1 MMVNVITNKERQE
14 CLDSTAVPDSTSIRS
29 QNKQTSMTS
38 DTYST
43 ANWNQPPHNRHSFQ
57 HMSALFPTHTVHRD
71 NAPAASFDYALAD
84 LSQLAYPVSKGATEP
99 LQHFLDSSYTDAFL
113 VLKEGVIITEDYRN
127 NMQDSTQHLLN
138 SVSKSFV
145 GMLAGIAVKDGLLDT
160 NKNVSAYLPELANSA
175 FSETTV
181 QRALDMTAAVAYAED
196 YDRPTD
202 DFWHEAA
209 VVGWRPDLQT
219 DSSPKSLIE
228 YCKERSQTEQKE
240 GEHFH
245 YRTVLTNLCTAVIER
260 ATNAPFCEFFS
271 HRLWQPLGT
280 EQDASVVVDPM
291 GLPYMGAGMSACARD
306 LARFGEM
313 LRNDGF
319 YNGRQIIPAS
329 WVRDTRL
336 GNDGLRTLF
345 AASDYRG
352 LLPNG
357 HYRNQVWAD
366 RESDEVM
373 CIGIHGQIIYINRS
387 KQLVCVKLSSH
398 PHPTDLALYGATYRA
413 LRALAAQ
420 I

>member
-1 MMVNVITNKERQE
+1 
-14 CLDSTAVPDSTSIRS
+14 
-29 QNKQTSMTS
+29 MTEAA
-38 DTYST
+38 YSS

-57 HMSALFPTHTVHRD
+57 HMSALFATQTIQRSTKS
-71 NAPAASFDYALAD
+71 AMAFEYALED
-84 LSQLAYPVSKGATEP
+84 TSQLTYPVSKGATEP
-99 LQHFLDSSYTDAFL
+99 LQHFLDSTFTDAFL
-113 VLKEGVIITEDYRN
+113 VLKEGVIVTEEYRN
-127 NMQDSTQHLLN
+127 NMQDNTQHLLN

-145 GMLAGIAVKDGLLDT
+145 GMLAGIAVEDGLLDT
-160 NKNVSAYLPELANSA
+160 SKYVSAYLPELANSA

-181 QRALDMTAAVAYAED
+181 QRALDMTAAVAYSED
-196 YDRPTD
+196 YDQPKD

-209 VVGWRPDLQT
+209 VVGWRPDLQS
-219 DSSPKSLIE
+219 DSSPRSLID
-228 YCKERSQTEQKE
+228 YCKERSQTEQGE
-240 GEHFH
+240 GERFH

-260 ATNAPFCEFFS
+260 ATNTPFCEFFAQ
-271 HRLWQPLGT
+271 RLWQPLGP
-280 EQDASVVVDPM
+280 EQDANVVVDPT

-319 YNGRQIIPAS
+319 YRDQQILPAS

-336 GNDGLRTLF
+336 GNDELRELF
-345 AASDYRG
+345 AASDYHG

-357 HYRNQVWAD
+357 HYTNQVWAD
-366 RESDEVM
+366 RESDEIM
-373 CIGIHGQIIYINRS
+373 CIGIHGQTIYIHRS

-398 PHPTDLALYGATYRA
+398 PYPTDLGLWGATYRA

>member
-1 MMVNVITNKERQE
+1 
-14 CLDSTAVPDSTSIRS
+14 
-29 QNKQTSMTS
+29 MTEAA
-38 DTYST
+38 YSS

-57 HMSALFPTHTVHRD
+57 HMSALFATQTIQRSTKS
-71 NAPAASFDYALAD
+71 AMAFEYALED
-84 LSQLAYPVSKGATEP
+84 TSQLTYPVSKGATEP
-99 LQHFLDSSYTDAFL
+99 LQHFLDSTFTDAFL
-113 VLKEGVIITEDYRN
+113 VLKEGVIVTEEYRN
-127 NMQDSTQHLLN
+127 NMQDNTQHLLN

-145 GMLAGIAVKDGLLDT
+145 GMLAGIAVEDGLLDT
-160 NKNVSAYLPELANSA
+160 SKYVSAYLPELANSA

-181 QRALDMTAAVAYAED
+181 QRALDMTAAVAYSED
-196 YDRPTD
+196 YDQPTD

-209 VVGWRPDLQT
+209 VVGWRPDLQS
-219 DSSPKSLIE
+219 DSSPRSLID
-228 YCKERSQTEQKE
+228 YCKERSQTEQGE
-240 GEHFH
+240 GERFH

-260 ATNAPFCEFFS
+260 ATNTPFCEFFAQ
-271 HRLWQPLGT
+271 RLWQPLGP
-280 EQDASVVVDPM
+280 EQDANVVVDPT

-319 YNGRQIIPAS
+319 YNDQQILPAS

-336 GNDGLRTLF
+336 GNDELRELF
-345 AASDYRG
+345 AASDYHG

-357 HYRNQVWAD
+357 HYTNQVWAD
-366 RESDEVM
+366 RESDEIM
-373 CIGIHGQIIYINRS
+373 CIGIHGQTIYIHRS

-398 PHPTDLALYGATYRA
+398 PYPTDLGLWGATYRA

>member
-1 MMVNVITNKERQE
+1 
-14 CLDSTAVPDSTSIRS
+14 
-29 QNKQTSMTS
+29 MTEAA
-38 DTYST
+38 YSS

-57 HMSALFPTHTVHRD
+57 HMSALFATQTIQRSTKS
-71 NAPAASFDYALAD
+71 AMAFEYALED
-84 LSQLAYPVSKGATEP
+84 TSQLTYPVSKGATEP
-99 LQHFLDSSYTDAFL
+99 LQHFLDSTFTDAFL
-113 VLKEGVIITEDYRN
+113 VLKEGVIVTEEYRN
-127 NMQDSTQHLLN
+127 NMQDNTQHLLN

-145 GMLAGIAVKDGLLDT
+145 GMLAGIAVEDGLLDT
-160 NKNVSAYLPELANSA
+160 SKYVSAYLPELANSA

-181 QRALDMTAAVAYAED
+181 QRALDMTAAVAYSED
-196 YDRPTD
+196 YDQPKD

-209 VVGWRPDLQT
+209 VVGWRPDLQS
-219 DSSPKSLIE
+219 DSSPRSLID
-228 YCKERSQTEQKE
+228 YCKERSQTEQGE
-240 GEHFH
+240 GERFH

-260 ATNAPFCEFFS
+260 ATSTPFCEFFAQ
-271 HRLWQPLGT
+271 RLWQPLGP
-280 EQDASVVVDPM
+280 EQDANVVVDPT

-319 YNGRQIIPAS
+319 YNDQQILPAS

-336 GNDGLRTLF
+336 GNDELRELF
-345 AASDYRG
+345 AASDYHG

-357 HYRNQVWAD
+357 HYTNQVWAD
-366 RESDEVM
+366 RESDEIM
-373 CIGIHGQIIYINRS
+373 CIGIHGQTIYIHRS

-398 PHPTDLALYGATYRA
+398 PYPTDLGLWGATYRA

>member
-1 MMVNVITNKERQE
+1 
-14 CLDSTAVPDSTSIRS
+14 
-29 QNKQTSMTS
+29 MTEAA
-38 DTYST
+38 YSS

-57 HMSALFPTHTVHRD
+57 HMSALFATQTIQRSTKS
-71 NAPAASFDYALAD
+71 AMAFEYALED
-84 LSQLAYPVSKGATEP
+84 TSQLTYPVSKGATEP
-99 LQHFLDSSYTDAFL
+99 LQHFLDSTFTDAFL
-113 VLKEGVIITEDYRN
+113 VLKEGVIVTEEYRN
-127 NMQDSTQHLLN
+127 NMQDNTQHLLN

-145 GMLAGIAVKDGLLDT
+145 GMLAGIAVEDGLLDT
-160 NKNVSAYLPELANSA
+160 SKYVSAYLPELANSA

-181 QRALDMTAAVAYAED
+181 QRALDMTAAVAYSED
-196 YDRPTD
+196 YDQPKD

-209 VVGWRPDLQT
+209 VVGWRPDLQS
-219 DSSPKSLIE
+219 DSSPRSLID
-228 YCKERSQTEQKE
+228 YCKERSQTEQGE
-240 GEHFH
+240 GERIH

-260 ATNAPFCEFFS
+260 ATNTPFCEFFAQ
-271 HRLWQPLGT
+271 RLWQPLGP
-280 EQDASVVVDPM
+280 EQDANVVVDPT

-319 YNGRQIIPAS
+319 YNDQQILPAS

-336 GNDGLRTLF
+336 GNDELRELF
-345 AASDYRG
+345 AASDYHG

-357 HYRNQVWAD
+357 HYTNQVWAD
-366 RESDEVM
+366 RESDEIM
-373 CIGIHGQIIYINRS
+373 CIGIHGQTIYIHRS

-398 PHPTDLALYGATYRA
+398 PYPTDLGLWGATYRA

>member
-1 MMVNVITNKERQE
+1 
-14 CLDSTAVPDSTSIRS
+14 
-29 QNKQTSMTS
+29 MTEAA
-38 DTYST
+38 YSS

-57 HMSALFPTHTVHRD
+57 HMSALFATQTIQRSTKS
-71 NAPAASFDYALAD
+71 AMAFEYALED
-84 LSQLAYPVSKGATEP
+84 TSQLTYPVSKGATEP
-99 LQHFLDSSYTDAFL
+99 LQHFLDSTFTDAFL
-113 VLKEGVIITEDYRN
+113 VLKEGVIVTEEYRN
-127 NMQDSTQHLLN
+127 NMQDNTQHLLN

-145 GMLAGIAVKDGLLDT
+145 GMLAGIAVEDGLLDT
-160 NKNVSAYLPELANSA
+160 SKYVSAYLPELANSA

-181 QRALDMTAAVAYAED
+181 QRALDMTAAVAYSED
-196 YDRPTD
+196 YDQPKD

-209 VVGWRPDLQT
+209 VVGWRPDLQS
-219 DSSPKSLIE
+219 DSSPRSLID
-228 YCKERSQTEQKE
+228 YCKERSQTEQGE
-240 GEHFH
+240 GERFH

-260 ATNAPFCEFFS
+260 ATNTPFCEFFAQ
-271 HRLWQPLGT
+271 RLWQPLGP
-280 EQDASVVVDPM
+280 EQEANVVVDPT

-319 YNGRQIIPAS
+319 YNDQQILPAS

-336 GNDGLRTLF
+336 GNDELRELF
-345 AASDYRG
+345 AASDYHG

-357 HYRNQVWAD
+357 HYTNQVWAD
-366 RESDEVM
+366 RESDEIM
-373 CIGIHGQIIYINRS
+373 CIGIHGQTIYIHRS

-398 PHPTDLALYGATYRA
+398 PYPTDLGLWGATYRA

>member
-1 MMVNVITNKERQE
+1 
-14 CLDSTAVPDSTSIRS
+14 
-29 QNKQTSMTS
+29 MTEAA
-38 DTYST
+38 YSS

-57 HMSALFPTHTVHRD
+57 HMSALFATQTIQRST
-71 NAPAASFDYALAD
+71 NSAMAFEYALED
-84 LSQLAYPVSKGATEP
+84 TSQLTYPVSKGATEP
-99 LQHFLDSSYTDAFL
+99 LQHFLDSTFTDAFL
-113 VLKEGVIITEDYRN
+113 VLKEGVIVTEEYRN
-127 NMQDSTQHLLN
+127 NMQDNTQHLLN

-145 GMLAGIAVKDGLLDT
+145 GMLAGIAVEDGLLDT
-160 NKNVSAYLPELANSA
+160 SKYVSAYLPELANSA

-181 QRALDMTAAVAYAED
+181 QRALDMTAAVAYSED
-196 YDRPTD
+196 YDQPKD

-209 VVGWRPDLQT
+209 VVGWRPDLQS
-219 DSSPKSLIE
+219 DSSPRSLID
-228 YCKERSQTEQKE
+228 YCKERSQTEQGE
-240 GEHFH
+240 GERFH

-260 ATNAPFCEFFS
+260 ATNTPFCEFFAQ
-271 HRLWQPLGT
+271 RLWQPLGP
-280 EQDASVVVDPM
+280 EQDANVVVDPT

-319 YNGRQIIPAS
+319 YNDQQILPAS

-336 GNDGLRTLF
+336 GNDELRELF
-345 AASDYRG
+345 AASDYHG

-357 HYRNQVWAD
+357 HYTNQVWAD
-366 RESDEVM
+366 RESDEIM
-373 CIGIHGQIIYINRS
+373 CIGIHGQTIYIHRS

-398 PHPTDLALYGATYRA
+398 PYPTDLGLWGATYRA

>member
-1 MMVNVITNKERQE
+1 
-14 CLDSTAVPDSTSIRS
+14 
-29 QNKQTSMTS
+29 MTEAA
-38 DTYST
+38 YSS

-57 HMSALFPTHTVHRD
+57 HMSALFATQTIQRSTR
-71 NAPAASFDYALAD
+71 PAMALEYALED
-84 LSQLAYPVSKGATEP
+84 TSQLTYPVSKGATEP
-99 LQHFLDSSYTDAFL
+99 LQHFLDSTFTDAFL
-113 VLKEGVIITEDYRN
+113 VLKEGVIVTEEYRN
-127 NMQDSTQHLLN
+127 NMQDNTQHLLN

-145 GMLAGIAVKDGLLDT
+145 GMLAGIAVEDGLLDT
-160 NKNVSAYLPELANSA
+160 SKYVSAYLPELANSA

-181 QRALDMTAAVAYAED
+181 QRALDMTAAVAYSED
-196 YDRPTD
+196 YDQPTD

-209 VVGWRPDLQT
+209 VVGWRPDLQS
-219 DSSPKSLIE
+219 DSSPRSLID
-228 YCKERSQTEQKE
+228 YCKERSQTEQGE
-240 GEHFH
+240 GERFH

-260 ATNAPFCEFFS
+260 ATNTPFCEFFAQ
-271 HRLWQPLGT
+271 RLWQPLGP
-280 EQDASVVVDPM
+280 EQDANVVVDPT

-319 YNGRQIIPAS
+319 YNDQQILPAS

-336 GNDGLRTLF
+336 GNDELRELF
-345 AASDYRG
+345 AASDYHG

-357 HYRNQVWAD
+357 HYTNQVWAD
-366 RESDEVM
+366 RESDEIM
-373 CIGIHGQIIYINRS
+373 CIGIHGQTIYIHRS

-398 PHPTDLALYGATYRA
+398 PYPTDLGLWGATYRA

>member
-1 MMVNVITNKERQE
+1 
-14 CLDSTAVPDSTSIRS
+14 
-29 QNKQTSMTS
+29 MTEAA
-38 DTYST
+38 YSS

-57 HMSALFPTHTVHRD
+57 HMSALFATQTIQRSTKS
-71 NAPAASFDYALAD
+71 AMAFEYALED
-84 LSQLAYPVSKGATEP
+84 TSQLTYPVSKGATEP
-99 LQHFLDSSYTDAFL
+99 LQHFLDSTFTDAFL
-113 VLKEGVIITEDYRN
+113 VLKEGVIVTEEYRN
-127 NMQDSTQHLLN
+127 NMQDNTQHLLN

-145 GMLAGIAVKDGLLDT
+145 GMLAGIAVEDGLLDT
-160 NKNVSAYLPELANSA
+160 SKYVSAYLPELANSA

-181 QRALDMTAAVAYAED
+181 QRALDMTAAVAYSED
-196 YDRPTD
+196 YDQPKD

-209 VVGWRPDLQT
+209 VVGWRPDLQS
-219 DSSPKSLIE
+219 DSSPRSLID
-228 YCKERSQTEQKE
+228 YCKERSQTEQGE
-240 GEHFH
+240 GERFH

-260 ATNAPFCEFFS
+260 ATNKPFCEFFAQ
-271 HRLWQPLGT
+271 RLWQPLGP
-280 EQDASVVVDPM
+280 EQDANVVVDPT

-319 YNGRQIIPAS
+319 YNDQQILPAS

-336 GNDGLRTLF
+336 GNDELRELF
-345 AASDYRG
+345 AASDYHG

-357 HYRNQVWAD
+357 HYTNQVWAD
-366 RESDEVM
+366 RESDEIM
-373 CIGIHGQIIYINRS
+373 CIGIHGQTIYIHRS

-398 PHPTDLALYGATYRA
+398 PYPTDLGLWGATYRA

>member
-1 MMVNVITNKERQE
+1 
-14 CLDSTAVPDSTSIRS
+14 
-29 QNKQTSMTS
+29 MTEAA
-38 DTYST
+38 YSS

-57 HMSALFPTHTVHRD
+57 HMSALFATQTIQRSTKS
-71 NAPAASFDYALAD
+71 AMAFEYALED
-84 LSQLAYPVSKGATEP
+84 TSQLTYPVSKGATEP
-99 LQHFLDSSYTDAFL
+99 LQHFLDSTFTDAFL
-113 VLKEGVIITEDYRN
+113 VLKEGVIVTEEYRN
-127 NMQDSTQHLLN
+127 NMRDNTQHLLN

-145 GMLAGIAVKDGLLDT
+145 GMLAGIAVEDGLLDT
-160 NKNVSAYLPELANSA
+160 SKYVSAYLPELANSA

-181 QRALDMTAAVAYAED
+181 QRALDMTAAVAYSED
-196 YDRPTD
+196 YDQPKD

-209 VVGWRPDLQT
+209 VVGWRPDLQS
-219 DSSPKSLIE
+219 DSSPRSLID
-228 YCKERSQTEQKE
+228 YCKERSQTEQGE
-240 GEHFH
+240 GERFH

-260 ATNAPFCEFFS
+260 ATNTPFCEFFAQ
-271 HRLWQPLGT
+271 RLWQPLGP
-280 EQDASVVVDPM
+280 EQDANVVVDPT

-319 YNGRQIIPAS
+319 YNDQQILPAS

-336 GNDGLRTLF
+336 GNDELRELF
-345 AASDYRG
+345 AASDYHG

-357 HYRNQVWAD
+357 HYTNQVWAD
-366 RESDEVM
+366 RESDEIM
-373 CIGIHGQIIYINRS
+373 CIGIHGQTIYIHRS

-398 PHPTDLALYGATYRA
+398 PYPTDLGLWGATYRA

>member
-1 MMVNVITNKERQE
+1 
-14 CLDSTAVPDSTSIRS
+14 
-29 QNKQTSMTS
+29 MTEAA
-38 DTYST
+38 YSS

-57 HMSALFPTHTVHRD
+57 HMSALFATQTIQRSTRS
-71 NAPAASFDYALAD
+71 AMAFEYALED
-84 LSQLAYPVSKGATEP
+84 TSQLTYPVSKGATEP
-99 LQHFLDSSYTDAFL
+99 LQHFLDSTFTDAFL
-113 VLKEGVIITEDYRN
+113 VLKEGVIVTEEYRN
-127 NMQDSTQHLLN
+127 NMQDNTQHLLN

-145 GMLAGIAVKDGLLDT
+145 GMLAGIAVEDGLLDT
-160 NKNVSAYLPELANSA
+160 SKYVSAYLPELANSA

-181 QRALDMTAAVAYAED
+181 QRALDMTASVAYSED
-196 YDRPTD
+196 YDQPKD

-209 VVGWRPDLQT
+209 VVGWRPDLQS
-219 DSSPKSLIE
+219 DSSPRSLID
-228 YCKERSQTEQKE
+228 YCKERSQTEQGE
-240 GEHFH
+240 GERFH

-260 ATNAPFCEFFS
+260 ATNTPFCEFFAQ
-271 HRLWQPLGT
+271 RLWQPLGP
-280 EQDASVVVDPM
+280 EQDANVVVDPT

-319 YNGRQIIPAS
+319 YNDQQILPAS

-336 GNDGLRTLF
+336 GNDELRELF
-345 AASDYRG
+345 AASDYHG

-357 HYRNQVWAD
+357 HYTNQVWAD
-366 RESDEVM
+366 RESDEIM
-373 CIGIHGQIIYINRS
+373 CIGIHGQTIYIHRS

-398 PHPTDLALYGATYRA
+398 PYPTDLGLWGATYRA

>member
-1 MMVNVITNKERQE
+1 
-14 CLDSTAVPDSTSIRS
+14 
-29 QNKQTSMTS
+29 MTEAA
-38 DTYST
+38 YSS

-57 HMSALFPTHTVHRD
+57 HMSALFATQTIQRSTKS
-71 NAPAASFDYALAD
+71 AMAFEYALED
-84 LSQLAYPVSKGATEP
+84 TSQLTYPVSKGATEP
-99 LQHFLDSSYTDAFL
+99 LQHFLDSTFTDAFL
-113 VLKEGVIITEDYRN
+113 VLKEGVIVTEEYRN
-127 NMQDSTQHLLN
+127 NMQDNTQHLLN

-145 GMLAGIAVKDGLLDT
+145 GMLAGIAVEDRLLDT
-160 NKNVSAYLPELANSA
+160 SKYVSTYLPELANSA

-181 QRALDMTAAVAYAED
+181 QRALDMTAAVAYSED
-196 YDRPTD
+196 YDQPKD

-209 VVGWRPDLQT
+209 VVGWRPDLQS
-219 DSSPKSLIE
+219 DSSPRSLID
-228 YCKERSQTEQKE
+228 YCKERSQTEQGE
-240 GEHFH
+240 GERFH

-260 ATNAPFCEFFS
+260 ATNTPFCEFFAQ
-271 HRLWQPLGT
+271 RLWQPLGP
-280 EQDASVVVDPM
+280 EQDANVVVDPT

-319 YNGRQIIPAS
+319 YNDQQILPAS

-336 GNDGLRTLF
+336 GNDELRELF

-352 LLPNG
+352 LLSNG
-357 HYRNQVWAD
+357 HYTNQVWAD
-366 RESDEVM
+366 RESDEIM
-373 CIGIHGQIIYINRS
+373 CIGIHGQIIYIHRR

-398 PHPTDLALYGATYRA
+398 PYPTDLGLYGATYRA

>member
-1 MMVNVITNKERQE
+1 
-14 CLDSTAVPDSTSIRS
+14 
-29 QNKQTSMTS
+29 MTEAA
-38 DTYST
+38 YSS

-57 HMSALFPTHTVHRD
+57 HMSALFATQTIQRSTKS
-71 NAPAASFDYALAD
+71 AMAFEYALED
-84 LSQLAYPVSKGATEP
+84 TSQLTYPVSKGATEP
-99 LQHFLDSSYTDAFL
+99 LQHFLDSTFTDAFL
-113 VLKEGVIITEDYRN
+113 VLKEGVIVTEEYRN

-145 GMLAGIAVKDGLLDT
+145 GMLAGIAVEDGLLDT
-160 NKNVSAYLPELANSA
+160 SKYVSAYLPELANSA

-181 QRALDMTAAVAYAED
+181 QRALDMTAAVAYSED
-196 YDRPTD
+196 YDQPKD

-209 VVGWRPDLQT
+209 VVGWRPDLQS
-219 DSSPKSLIE
+219 DSSPRSLID
-228 YCKERSQTEQKE
+228 YCKERSQTEQGE
-240 GEHFH
+240 GERFH

-260 ATNAPFCEFFS
+260 ATNTPFCEFFAQ
-271 HRLWQPLGT
+271 RLWQPLGP
-280 EQDASVVVDPM
+280 EQDANVVVDPT

-319 YNGRQIIPAS
+319 YNDQQILPAS

-336 GNDGLRTLF
+336 GNDELRELF
-345 AASDYRG
+345 AASDYHG

-357 HYRNQVWAD
+357 HYTNQVWAD
-366 RESDEVM
+366 RESDEIM
-373 CIGIHGQIIYINRS
+373 CIGIHGQTIYIHRS

-398 PHPTDLALYGATYRA
+398 PYPTDLGLWGATYRA

>member
-1 MMVNVITNKERQE
+1 
-14 CLDSTAVPDSTSIRS
+14 
-29 QNKQTSMTS
+29 MTEAA
-38 DTYST
+38 YSS

-57 HMSALFPTHTVHRD
+57 HMSALFATQTIQRSTKS
-71 NAPAASFDYALAD
+71 AMAFEYALED
-84 LSQLAYPVSKGATEP
+84 TSQLTYPVSKGATEP
-99 LQHFLDSSYTDAFL
+99 LQHFLDSTFTDAFL
-113 VLKEGVIITEDYRN
+113 VLKEGVIVTEEYRN
-127 NMQDSTQHLLN
+127 NMQDNTQHLLN

-145 GMLAGIAVKDGLLDT
+145 GMLAGIAVEDGLLDT
-160 NKNVSAYLPELANSA
+160 SKYVSTYLPELANSA

-181 QRALDMTAAVAYAED
+181 QRALDMTAAVAYSED
-196 YDRPTD
+196 YDQPKD

-209 VVGWRPDLQT
+209 VVGWRPDLQS
-219 DSSPKSLIE
+219 DSSPRSLID
-228 YCKERSQTEQKE
+228 YCKERSQTEQGE
-240 GEHFH
+240 GERFH

-260 ATNAPFCEFFS
+260 ATNTPFCEFFAQ
-271 HRLWQPLGT
+271 RLWQPLGP
-280 EQDASVVVDPM
+280 EQDANVVVDPT

-319 YNGRQIIPAS
+319 YNDQQILPAS

-336 GNDGLRTLF
+336 GNDELRELF
-345 AASDYRG
+345 AASDYHG

-357 HYRNQVWAD
+357 HYTNQVWAD
-366 RESDEVM
+366 RESDEIM
-373 CIGIHGQIIYINRS
+373 CIGIHGQTIYIHRS

-398 PHPTDLALYGATYRA
+398 PYPTDLGLWGATYRA

>member
-1 MMVNVITNKERQE
+1 
-14 CLDSTAVPDSTSIRS
+14 
-29 QNKQTSMTS
+29 MTEAA
-38 DTYST
+38 YSS

-57 HMSALFPTHTVHRD
+57 HMSALFATQTIQRSTKS
-71 NAPAASFDYALAD
+71 AMAFEYALED
-84 LSQLAYPVSKGATEP
+84 TSQLTYPVSKGATEP
-99 LQHFLDSSYTDAFL
+99 LQHFLDSTFTDAFL
-113 VLKEGVIITEDYRN
+113 VLKEGVIVTEEYRN
-127 NMQDSTQHLLN
+127 NMQDNTQHLLN

-145 GMLAGIAVKDGLLDT
+145 GMLAGIAVEDSLLDT
-160 NKNVSAYLPELANSA
+160 SKYVSAYLPELANSV

-181 QRALDMTAAVAYAED
+181 QRALDMTAAVAYSED
-196 YDRPTD
+196 YDQPKD

-209 VVGWRPDLQT
+209 VVGWRPDLQS
-219 DSSPKSLIE
+219 DSSPRSLID
-228 YCKERSQTEQKE
+228 YCKERSQTEQGE
-240 GEHFH
+240 GERFH

-260 ATNAPFCEFFS
+260 ATNTPFCEFFAQ
-271 HRLWQPLGT
+271 RLWQPLGP
-280 EQDASVVVDPM
+280 EQDANVVVDPT

-319 YNGRQIIPAS
+319 YNDQQILPAS

-336 GNDGLRTLF
+336 GNDELRELF

-357 HYRNQVWAD
+357 HYTNQVWAD
-366 RESDEVM
+366 RESDEIM
-373 CIGIHGQIIYINRS
+373 CIGIHGQTIYIHRS

-398 PHPTDLALYGATYRA
+398 PYPIDLRLWGATYRA

>member
-1 MMVNVITNKERQE
+1 
-14 CLDSTAVPDSTSIRS
+14 
-29 QNKQTSMTS
+29 MTEAA
-38 DTYST
+38 YSY

-57 HMSALFPTHTVHRD
+57 HMSALFATQTIQRSTKS
-71 NAPAASFDYALAD
+71 AMAFEYALED
-84 LSQLAYPVSKGATEP
+84 TSQLTYPVSKGATEP
-99 LQHFLDSSYTDAFL
+99 LQHFLDSTFTDAFL
-113 VLKEGVIITEDYRN
+113 VLKEGVIVTEEYRN
-127 NMQDSTQHLLN
+127 NMQDNTQHLLN

-145 GMLAGIAVKDGLLDT
+145 GMLAGIAVEDGLLDT
-160 NKNVSAYLPELANSA
+160 SKYVSAYLPELANSA

-181 QRALDMTAAVAYAED
+181 QRALDMTAAVAYSED
-196 YDRPTD
+196 YDQPKD

-209 VVGWRPDLQT
+209 VVGWRPDLQS
-219 DSSPKSLIE
+219 DSSPRSLID
-228 YCKERSQTEQKE
+228 YCKERIQTEQGE
-240 GEHFH
+240 GERFH

-260 ATNAPFCEFFS
+260 ATNTPFCEFFAQ
-271 HRLWQPLGT
+271 RLWQPLGP
-280 EQDASVVVDPM
+280 EQDANVVVDPT

-319 YNGRQIIPAS
+319 YNDQQILPAS

-336 GNDGLRTLF
+336 GNDELRELF
-345 AASDYRG
+345 AASDYHG

-357 HYRNQVWAD
+357 HYTNQVWAD
-366 RESDEVM
+366 RESDEIM
-373 CIGIHGQIIYINRS
+373 CIGIHGQTIYIHRS

-398 PHPTDLALYGATYRA
+398 PYPTDLGLWGATYRA

>member
-1 MMVNVITNKERQE
+1 
-14 CLDSTAVPDSTSIRS
+14 
-29 QNKQTSMTS
+29 MTEAA
-38 DTYST
+38 YSS

-57 HMSALFPTHTVHRD
+57 HMSALFATRTIQRSTKS
-71 NAPAASFDYALAD
+71 AMAFEYALED
-84 LSQLAYPVSKGATEP
+84 TSQLTYPVSKGATEP
-99 LQHFLDSSYTDAFL
+99 LQHFLDSTFTDAFL
-113 VLKEGVIITEDYRN
+113 VLKEGVIVTEEYRN
-127 NMQDSTQHLLN
+127 NMQDNTQHLLN

-145 GMLAGIAVKDGLLDT
+145 GMLAGIAVEDGLLDT
-160 NKNVSAYLPELANSA
+160 SKYVSAYLPELANSA

-181 QRALDMTAAVAYAED
+181 QRALDMTAAVAYSED
-196 YDRPTD
+196 YDQPKD

-209 VVGWRPDLQT
+209 VVGWRPDLQS
-219 DSSPKSLIE
+219 DSSPRSLID
-228 YCKERSQTEQKE
+228 YCKERSQTEQGE
-240 GEHFH
+240 GERFH

-260 ATNAPFCEFFS
+260 ATNTPFCEFFAQ
-271 HRLWQPLGT
+271 RLWQPLGP
-280 EQDASVVVDPM
+280 EQDANVVVDPT

-319 YNGRQIIPAS
+319 YNDQQILPAS

-336 GNDGLRTLF
+336 GNDELRELF
-345 AASDYRG
+345 AASDYHG

-357 HYRNQVWAD
+357 HYTNQVWAD
-366 RESDEVM
+366 RESDEIM
-373 CIGIHGQIIYINRS
+373 CIGIHGQTIYIHRS

-398 PHPTDLALYGATYRA
+398 PYPTDLGLWGATYRA

>member
-1 MMVNVITNKERQE
+1 
-14 CLDSTAVPDSTSIRS
+14 
-29 QNKQTSMTS
+29 MTEAA
-38 DTYST
+38 YSS

-57 HMSALFPTHTVHRD
+57 HMSALFATQTIQRSTKS
-71 NAPAASFDYALAD
+71 AMAFEYALED
-84 LSQLAYPVSKGATEP
+84 TSQLTYPVSKGATEP
-99 LQHFLDSSYTDAFL
+99 LQHFLDSTFTDAFL
-113 VLKEGVIITEDYRN
+113 VLKEGVIVTEEYRN
-127 NMQDSTQHLLN
+127 NMQDNTQHLLN

-145 GMLAGIAVKDGLLDT
+145 GMLAGIAVEDGLLDT
-160 NKNVSAYLPELANSA
+160 SKYVSAYLPELANSA

-181 QRALDMTAAVAYAED
+181 QRALDMTAAVAYSED
-196 YDRPTD
+196 YDQPKD

-209 VVGWRPDLQT
+209 VVGWRPDLQS
-219 DSSPKSLIE
+219 DSSPRSLID
-228 YCKERSQTEQKE
+228 YCKERSQTEQGE
-240 GEHFH
+240 GERFH

-260 ATNAPFCEFFS
+260 ATNTPFCEFFAQ
-271 HRLWQPLGT
+271 RLWQPLGP
-280 EQDASVVVDPM
+280 EQDANVVVDPT

-319 YNGRQIIPAS
+319 YNDQQILPAS

-336 GNDGLRTLF
+336 GNDELRKLF
-345 AASDYRG
+345 AASDYHG

-357 HYRNQVWAD
+357 HYTNQVWAD
-366 RESDEVM
+366 RESDEIM
-373 CIGIHGQIIYINRS
+373 CIGIHGQTIYIHRS

-398 PHPTDLALYGATYRA
+398 PYPTDLGLWGATYRA

>member
-1 MMVNVITNKERQE
+1 
-14 CLDSTAVPDSTSIRS
+14 
-29 QNKQTSMTS
+29 MTEAA
-38 DTYST
+38 YSS

-57 HMSALFPTHTVHRD
+57 HMSALFATQTIQRSTKS
-71 NAPAASFDYALAD
+71 AMAFEYALED
-84 LSQLAYPVSKGATEP
+84 TSQLTYPVSKGATEP
-99 LQHFLDSSYTDAFL
+99 LQHFLDSTFTDAFL
-113 VLKEGVIITEDYRN
+113 VLKEGVIVTEEYRN
-127 NMQDSTQHLLN
+127 NMQDNTQHLLN

-145 GMLAGIAVKDGLLDT
+145 GMLAGIAIEDGLLDT
-160 NKNVSAYLPELANSA
+160 SKYVSAYLPELANSA

-181 QRALDMTAAVAYAED
+181 QRALDMTAAVAYSED
-196 YDRPTD
+196 YDQPKD

-209 VVGWRPDLQT
+209 VVGWRPDLQS
-219 DSSPKSLIE
+219 DSSPRSLID
-228 YCKERSQTEQKE
+228 YCKERSQTEQGE
-240 GEHFH
+240 GERFH

-260 ATNAPFCEFFS
+260 ATNTPFCEFFAQ
-271 HRLWQPLGT
+271 RLWQPLGP
-280 EQDASVVVDPM
+280 EQDANVVVDPT

-319 YNGRQIIPAS
+319 YNDQQILPAS

-336 GNDGLRTLF
+336 GNDELRELF
-345 AASDYRG
+345 AASDYHG

-357 HYRNQVWAD
+357 HYTNQVWAD
-366 RESDEVM
+366 RESDEIM
-373 CIGIHGQIIYINRS
+373 CIGIHGQTIYIHRS

-398 PHPTDLALYGATYRA
+398 PYPTDLGLWGATYRA

>member
-1 MMVNVITNKERQE
+1 
-14 CLDSTAVPDSTSIRS
+14 
-29 QNKQTSMTS
+29 MTEAA
-38 DTYST
+38 YSS

-57 HMSALFPTHTVHRD
+57 HMSALFATQTIQRSTK
-71 NAPAASFDYALAD
+71 PAMAFEYALED
-84 LSQLAYPVSKGATEP
+84 TSQLTYPVSKSATEP
-99 LQHFLDSSYTDAFL
+99 LQHFLDSTFTDAFL
-113 VLKEGVIITEDYRN
+113 VLKEGVIVTEEYRN
-127 NMQDSTQHLLN
+127 NMQDNTQHLLN

-145 GMLAGIAVKDGLLDT
+145 GMLAGIAVEDRLLDT
-160 NKNVSAYLPELANSA
+160 SKYVSTYLPELANSA

-181 QRALDMTAAVAYAED
+181 QRALDMTAAVAYSED
-196 YDRPTD
+196 YDQPKD

-209 VVGWRPDLQT
+209 VVGWRPDLQS
-219 DSSPKSLIE
+219 DSSPRSLID
-228 YCKERSQTEQKE
+228 YCKERSQTEQGE
-240 GEHFH
+240 GERFH

-260 ATNAPFCEFFS
+260 ATNTPFCEFFAQ
-271 HRLWQPLGT
+271 RLWQPLGP
-280 EQDASVVVDPM
+280 EQDANVVVDPT

-319 YNGRQIIPAS
+319 YNDQQILPAS

-336 GNDGLRTLF
+336 GNDELRELF
-345 AASDYRG
+345 AASDYHG

-357 HYRNQVWAD
+357 HYTNQVWAD
-366 RESDEVM
+366 RESDEIM
-373 CIGIHGQIIYINRS
+373 CIGIHGQIIYIHRS

-398 PHPTDLALYGATYRA
+398 PYPTDLGLYGATYRA